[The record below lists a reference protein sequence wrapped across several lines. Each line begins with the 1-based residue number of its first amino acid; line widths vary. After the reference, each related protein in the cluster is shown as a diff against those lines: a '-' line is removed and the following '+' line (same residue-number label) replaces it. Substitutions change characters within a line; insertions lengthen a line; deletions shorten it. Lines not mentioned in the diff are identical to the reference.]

1 MIKCDYAPCNI
12 ELSDT
17 NIKNFILDS
26 VNENFSGFYCS
37 HDHAGFD
44 IIKNVFSNP
53 SAFLAKATQEL
64 NINVPA
70 NANANSE
77 NTATIVSPQNQNN
90 IIPVDL
96 DLDLV
101 TNVNNQIA
109 NGNIAPAVIMQPIL
123 NESDVKDKISKLN
136 VNMTNLVESILNV
149 SSTSEFP
156 LGKNV
161 VPDAFMQDG
170 VLVERYTFSL
180 YSISPSFTFN
190 ITYSPEFMSLVFAND
205 SYNFKI
211 VELDKIFSDIP
222 LTASSLYTKIQSII
236 KDANGIVDQEV
247 LVIEEP
253 DIETILE
260 EVDTF

>member
-37 HDHAGFD
+37 HEHAGFD
-44 IIKNVFSNP
+44 IIKNIFSNP
-53 SAFLAKATQEL
+53 AAFLAKATQEL
-64 NINVPA
+64 NINIPA
-70 NANANSE
+70 NTNVDSE
-77 NTATIVSPQNQNN
+77 NT
-90 IIPVDL
+90 IPENAINSVDL

-109 NGNIAPAVIMQPIL
+109 NGNLAPAVTMQPIL
-123 NESDVKDKISKLN
+123 NESVVKDKISKLN
-136 VNMTNLVESILNV
+136 INMTNLVENILNV
-149 SSTSEFP
+149 SSTSQFP

-222 LTASSLYTKIQSII
+222 LTASSLYTKIESII
-236 KDANGIVDQEV
+236 KDANGIIDQEV
-247 LVIEEP
+247 PVIEEP
-253 DIETILE
+253 NIDTILE